1 MRFAYGLN
9 ITWSKPRFA
18 IGAGGFNESIV
29 WRRENREQSNT
40 LLLLRSRKMMYSFL
54 FFYDDARCRMGW
66 FTHNIFCRHVMVCL
80 KCC

>member
-54 FFYDDARCRMGW
+54 FFMMMHGAAWDGLL
-66 FTHNIFCRHVMVCL
+66 TIFFAGM
-80 KCC
+80 